1 MPPSRRYP
9 LIFNPKARSQRGRW
23 ALRFLEGKTASVE
36 LFATAN
42 EDDACALAARFAE
55 AGEPVVIAAGG
66 DGTLNAVVRGLAGTN
81 TALGVLPTGPMNVV
95 ARELGIPCNSLTQAY
110 EVIERGFIKH
120 IDLFA
125 ANQVPFV
132 QMAGVGIDAKVIE
145 ETSWASKKA
154 VGPLAYLLA
163 AARVL
168 GEHPPQV
175 EVICADGRR
184 ETGVAVLAGNGKLY
198 GGPFE
203 FFRKADNQD
212 SMLDVLVYKEEG
224 YRLVLD
230 LLRGL
235 AAGGLDRV
243 SSATYLQTADF
254 VVRADVEV
262 PVEVDGELLGRF
274 REIHF
279 AETHQ
284 PLRVLAPEWPQP
296 RGWVASL
303 KHLLSRPQPAAA
315 PMANRNP

>member
-81 TALGVLPTGPMNVV
+81 TALGVLPTGTMNVF

-145 ETSWASKKA
+145 KCSTGPEGKALLTENVKLAKDLGIGAS
-154 VGPLAYLLA
+154 PTWLANNKN
-163 AARVL
+163 
-168 GEHPPQV
+168 QFS
-175 EVICADGRR
+175 
-184 ETGVAVLAGNGKLY
+184 GVAAEQIKKNFCAYNADLKGCAKTLSGDAK
-198 GGPFE
+198 GP
-203 FFRKADNQD
+203 
-212 SMLDVLVYKEEG
+212 
-224 YRLVLD
+224 
-230 LLRGL
+230 
-235 AAGGLDRV
+235 AGGC
-243 SSATYLQTADF
+243 
-254 VVRADVEV
+254 
-262 PVEVDGELLGRF
+262 G
-274 REIHF
+274 
-279 AETHQ
+279 
-284 PLRVLAPEWPQP
+284 
-296 RGWVASL
+296 
-303 KHLLSRPQPAAA
+303 
-315 PMANRNP
+315 AN